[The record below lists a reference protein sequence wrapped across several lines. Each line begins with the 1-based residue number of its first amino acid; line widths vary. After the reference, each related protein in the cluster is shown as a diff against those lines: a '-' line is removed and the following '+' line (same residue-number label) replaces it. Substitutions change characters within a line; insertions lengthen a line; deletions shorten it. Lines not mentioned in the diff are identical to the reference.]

1 MTVLQLRYALQLL
14 HFSSGIEEGSG
25 TFENKSITRGFSGT
39 AILQAPKLLEIVF
52 QLRPYL
58 KYALFCPFSSVHK

>member
-25 TFENKSITRGFSGT
+25 TFENKSITRGFSGFHNNFRHQSFWRYIST
-39 AILQAPKLLEIVF
+39 KGVLMSVI
-52 QLRPYL
+52 RP
-58 KYALFCPFSSVHK
+58 